1 MTEQERRTAQGKR
14 VLMARAG
21 AGLSRQ
27 KMAEAVSELWEP
39 ISRDYIRRIEI
50 GEVDPGLGFLLAA
63 AEVTDQP
70 LAWFIDLN
78 FAKGV
83 YGSWEQLA
91 LAV

>member
-1 MTEQERRTAQGKR
+1 MTELERREAQGKR
-14 VLMARAG
+14 VKMARAG
-21 AGLSRQ
+21 AGLSRE
-27 KMAEAVSELWEP
+27 KMANAVSQLWEP

-50 GEVDPGLGFLLAA
+50 GEVDPGFGFLLAA

-70 LAWFIDLN
+70 LAWFTDLN

-83 YGSWEQLA
+83 SVSWDQLA